1 MALMHHVVTDVQ
13 IRKACN
19 LLSLIDALALL
30 FLLLAAENIALGD
43 HNKLQHWILISFFD
57 LAVTRH
63 DLAGLYLVI
72 VVFRIK
78 SVQPLRH
85 QIIRQTLRTR
95 SRSRQQDHLISVLFV
110 ALQILYQ
117 KFKAVVVRIDRL
129 RLDIQTCSDLQM
141 RIFKVERHQR
151 DASAPRKFSQNLL
164 AGKKFPHLPRQ
175 YIPFFQALL
184 HALRKFGLRRHSSLN
199 APRCLIQKHQRILFS
214 KIIEQR
220 DSFLA
225 KIGQVGVQP
234 GREPQLPG
242 FLRHLV
248 RRRLDAVRL
257 LGLHLPAELFRNL
270 LCFCQNARNTGV
282 ALLFGQHQFARR
294 IDVDLVQILDRP
306 LAFRIE

>member
-43 HNKLQHWILISFFD
+43 HNKLQHRILISFFY

-129 RLDIQTCSDLQM
+129 RLDIQMCPDLQM

-151 DASAPRKFSQNLL
+151 DASAPRKFSKNLL
-164 AGKKFPHLPRQ
+164 ASKKFPHLSRQ
-175 YIPFFQALL
+175 
-184 HALRKFGLRRHSSLN
+184 
-199 APRCLIQKHQRILFS
+199 
-214 KIIEQR
+214 
-220 DSFLA
+220 
-225 KIGQVGVQP
+225 
-234 GREPQLPG
+234 
-242 FLRHLV
+242 
-248 RRRLDAVRL
+248 
-257 LGLHLPAELFRNL
+257 
-270 LCFCQNARNTGV
+270 
-282 ALLFGQHQFARR
+282 
-294 IDVDLVQILDRP
+294 
-306 LAFRIE
+306 